1 MTKQNTLWII
11 LDLVFLIVFNAV
23 FFVLGGTEHNASVW
37 ISYAFIHFAYLMLL
51 LTQKLIRA
59 GKSSAVFGFSLYSIS
74 AAYFLVGFVTGVI
87 IILIAPES
95 YRGAFLVQLC
105 IAGIYGVMLISHI
118 LANEKTAGVEE
129 KRQHQ
134 NLYVKDA
141 SAKIKGLLEKVSDKE
156 VKKKIERLYDAL
168 YSSPVKSHNSLAQ
181 MENSILI
188 SIIEIESAVSVGNK
202 ARIVSLA
209 NAVLAAVNER
219 NIRLK
224 ALN

>member
-168 YSSPVKSHNSLAQ
+168 YSSPVKSHHSLAQ

-209 NAVLAAVNER
+209 NSVLAAVNER

-224 ALN
+224 AFN